1 MKLFLVIL
9 AATAFVSAE
18 DSDNTLESAINFI
31 KDCKGDYILCVKEK
45 MLRIVDNLR
54 ASRSITIVDGVVFK
68 GEPEPRSAKKLD
80 ALPVDPTA
88 RDAEVNYRLVDGVVS
103 LFETHAL
110 EVKMN
115 QADKES
121 IQRSLEEGR
130 GKKKGSGMGGI
141 IGLLGA
147 KLLLGKL
154 FIVKLIALK
163 ALATA
168 KIALVLAAILFVA
181 YCLKSEQTKTTYE
194 VIPHAHH
201 HESHHPVHVEHVS
214 HDAGGYGGGHGGHSS
229 YGSDWNK
236 NLDEAQNLAYSAYS
250 RSS

>member
-1 MKLFLVIL
+1 MKLFVVIL
-9 AATAFVSAE
+9 AAVAFVSAE
-18 DSDNTLESAINFI
+18 ESDNSLATALNFI
-31 KDCKGDYILCVKEK
+31 KDCHGDYIMCVKEK
-45 MLRIVDNLR
+45 MLTIVDNLR
-54 ASRSITIVDGVVFK
+54 ASRSIPIVDGVVFK
-68 GEPEPRSAKKLD
+68 GEPDLKARKLD

-103 LFETHAL
+103 LFETHAV

-115 QADKES
+115 QADKETL
-121 IQRSLEEGR
+121 QRSLEEGR
-130 GKKKGSGMGGI
+130 GKKKGSGALGGI

-168 KIALVLAAILFVA
+168 KIALILAAVLFVA
-181 YCLKSEQTKTTYE
+181 YCLKQEHTKTTYE

-214 HDAGGYGGGHGGHSS
+214 HDSGHGHGGGYSS

-236 NLDEAQNLAYSAYS
+236 NLDEAQNLAYSGYS
-250 RSS
+250 HSS